1 MQFYR
6 GLTFQEIFNRTDNW
20 ISEGSGWVTESTGG
34 KCVNVFIYSP
44 LLGSSYIE
52 LPDRLRNSK
61 KSSDQYQN
69 KDNKCWHIRHLN
81 PLKIQPKRIT
91 KADRRLISS
100 LDYYD
105 IKFPVSKKDYGRI
118 KKKNSICINVFF

>member
-6 GLTFQEIFNRTDNW
+6 GLTFQEIFNRTDNR
-20 ISEGSGWVTESTGG
+20 ISEGSGWVTESTDG
-34 KCVNVFIYSP
+34 KYVNVFIYSP

-81 PLKIQPKRIT
+81 PLKIQPKE
-91 KADRRLISS
+91 
-100 LDYYD
+100 
-105 IKFPVSKKDYGRI
+105 
-118 KKKNSICINVFF
+118 